1 MGRGS
6 PYMLAGPNG
15 RTGMSA
21 SMQKEPLWQE
31 ERRYKR
37 RGERPGGNA
46 KNARQEDVSGGWSI
60 LTVGSGQSFYCV
72 NPLLATFGV

>member
-21 SMQKEPLWQE
+21 SMQKKPLWQE

-37 RGERPGGNA
+37 RGERPEEMQ
-46 KNARQEDVSGGWSI
+46 KTHDRKMFLEDGAS
-60 LTVGSGQSFYCV
+60 
-72 NPLLATFGV
+72 

>member
-6 PYMLAGPNG
+6 PYMFAGPNR

-21 SMQKEPLWQE
+21 NMQKEPLWQE

-37 RGERPGGNA
+37 RGVTPWGNA
-46 KNARQEDVSGGWSI
+46 KKRTTGRISGGWSI
-60 LTVGSGQSFYCV
+60 LTVGSGQSF
-72 NPLLATFGV
+72 